1 LPGLL
6 RTGERLKAGAMPRVL
21 IATCAGLLG
30 FVLYLAAV
38 VTLADPVERLHWS
51 VQALYFL
58 TAGLLW
64 TIPARWLMYWAA
76 RR

>member
-1 LPGLL
+1 
-6 RTGERLKAGAMPRVL
+6 MPRVL
-21 IATCAGLLG
+21 IATLVGLVG
-30 FVLYLAAV
+30 FVLYVAAA

-58 TAGLLW
+58 AAGLLW

>member
-1 LPGLL
+1 
-6 RTGERLKAGAMPRVL
+6 MPRVL
-21 IATCAGLLG
+21 IASTVGLTG
-30 FVLYLAAV
+30 FVLYVAAV
-38 VTLADPVERLHWS
+38 VTLADPVGRLHWS

-58 TAGLLW
+58 TTGLLW

>member
-1 LPGLL
+1 
-6 RTGERLKAGAMPRVL
+6 MPRVL
-21 IATCAGLLG
+21 IASCAGLAG
-30 FVLYLAAV
+30 FVLYVAAV
-38 VTLADPVERLHWS
+38 VTLADPVARLHWS

-58 TAGLLW
+58 VAGLLW